1 MPIFELSK
9 EIQFPDPEMADPSG
23 ILAVGGDL
31 SPQRLLQAYQTG
43 VFPWFNESDPI
54 VWWSPD
60 PRMVLYPAEVKVS
73 QSMRKVLRDKTFK
86 VTLDHAFKAVIT
98 NCKAQKRA
106 GQKGTWIT
114 QEMLDAYVL
123 LHKQGYAHS
132 VEVWKDDVL
141 AGGLYGVSLG
151 GFFAGESMFSKTTNA
166 SKVAFITLA
175 RVLEKLNFT
184 MLDCQIYTK
193 HLASLGARE
202 ISREQYLEELKR
214 SLQQTTLKGN
224 WGKMREFRELLAGFN
239 S

>member
-9 EIQFPDPEMADPSG
+9 EIQFPDPELADPSG

-43 VFPWFNESDPI
+43 VFPWFNEGDPI

-60 PRMVLYPAEVKVS
+60 PRTVLYPAEVKVS
-73 QSMRKVLRDKTFK
+73 QSMRKVLRDKTFT
-86 VTLDHAFKAVIT
+86 VTLDRDFAAVIT
-98 NCKAQKRA
+98 QCKVQKRV

-123 LHKQGYAHS
+123 LHEQGYAHS
-132 VEVWKDDVL
+132 VEVWKENALV
-141 AGGLYGVSLG
+141 GGLYGVSLG

-175 RVLEKLNFT
+175 RLLEKLSFT

-202 ISREQYLEELKR
+202 ISRELYLEELNR
-214 SLQQTTLKGN
+214 SLQQTTLKGS
-224 WGKMREFRELLAGFN
+224 WGKMNLLDAG
-239 S
+239 